1 MPWPNQ
7 AFFYAIV
14 ALDEQGNRS
23 PVSNLI
29 AVYIA
34 EVTTTTTTM
43 SPLAAYPD
51 ISPAELLSYLQRQH
65 NHQLDGA
72 NETALAANPLLREQ
86 LLLRGLTEN
95 LVDLK
100 ANSGGGGSSSE
111 GPSRGTSGYA
121 GAAGSGM
128 WSMPVASAAAVVVDV
143 GLGAHLDHR

>member
-65 NHQLDGA
+65 NHQLDGRP
-72 NETALAANPLLREQ
+72 TPCF
-86 LLLRGLTEN
+86 EN
-95 LVDLK
+95 
-100 ANSGGGGSSSE
+100 SCYS
-111 GPSRGTSGYA
+111 
-121 GAAGSGM
+121 
-128 WSMPVASAAAVVVDV
+128 VASRKI
-143 GLGAHLDHR
+143 LSI